1 MRLIAF
7 PEGALQAFNDEVL
20 DLDHATFAR
29 ECAIDIP
36 GEETDALG
44 KIAKE
49 YNAFVMAQAKARHPD
64 LKDRFFNVGFIINP
78 RGKVILKHY
87 KVSPLFPVEHSV
99 CPHDVYDWWVEKYGR
114 TLDAFW
120 PVVDTEIGRL
130 GIMMANEGSYP
141 ENARALA
148 LNGAEVVY
156 RASYPHP
163 ATGNEIFEIQSRAR
177 ALDNNMY
184 VVAPNMGTY
193 YLFPEETTPIDTFG
207 GRSFIIDYKGRIVG
221 RQDYGAGSTYVG
233 GVIDIEALR
242 DHRARAQWDNW
253 MKDLRTELYQLLYE
267 KPIYPKNLYLKRAPM
282 KHAEYREKV
291 IKRQI
296 RLHARPRD
304 LEEAGA
310 VSLAA
315 GCSPP
320 AVREVRL
327 ASGTCGCGCRFGS
340 GWSLLRRRRRPS
352 CGCGSRWRM
361 GGRGGGRRPRCW
373 RRSGST
379 RIRRSAMRTTS
390 SSCDARCASRVP
402 STRPTARL
410 ARRFVSSR
418 STITRR
424 SPSAGAAG
432 LNPLVAC
439 YGPALLDRAVLDA
452 LCRLHGVSFYEA
464 MRTNLPGTDTGR
476 AATGVRGLR
485 LRCVP
490 GQPPERRQSPRA
502 PHGGPRRSDHRRRP
516 DAPRRGSTM
525 DCPRPSKTWWRRTG
539 TRTSS

>member
-1 MRLIAF
+1 MIKPYTAVGLIPTVRGIRKRADIRINLDHLSHLVKAASWLSSLDLPVRLIAF

-36 GEETDALG
+36 GEETEALG
-44 KIAKE
+44 VIAKE
-49 YNAFVMAQAKARHPD
+49 YNAFVIAQAKARHPD
-64 LKDRFFNVGFIINP
+64 WPDRYFNVGFILNP

-87 KVSPLFPVEHSV
+87 KVSPLFPVEHSM

-114 TLDAFW
+114 NLQAFW

-193 YLFPEETTPIDTFG
+193 YLFPEEATPIDTFG
-207 GRSFIIDYKGRIVG
+207 GRSFVIDYKGRIVG

-253 MKDLRTELYQLLYE
+253 LKDLRTELYQILYE
-267 KPIYPKNLYLKRAPM
+267 KPIYPKNLYLTRAPM
-282 KHAEYREKV
+282 KHKEYRDKV

-296 RLHARPRD
+296 KLMHDRD
-304 LEEAGA
+304 IWKKPERQSDDKGPSASLAPSTAGSTYRKYA
-310 VSLAA
+310 SPAAFGRRLAA
-315 GCSPP
+315 GPFSSLWLGFSD
-320 AVREVRL
+320 RL
-327 ASGTCGCGCRFGS
+327 PDRLGSSEGASAACGALGA
-340 GWSLLRRRRRPS
+340 LRY
-352 CGCGSRWRM
+352 G
-361 GGRGGGRRPRCW
+361 W
-373 RRSGST
+373 RRFSICWKLCRLSP
-379 RIRRSAMRTTS
+379 RRSA
-390 SSCDARCASRVP
+390 ARVFVP
-402 STRPTARL
+402 Q
-410 ARRFVSSR
+410 SR
-418 STITRR
+418 SASSIIRCLSCSIAPASVLGRDMTRSARMR
-424 SPSAGAAG
+424 S
-432 LNPLVAC
+432 
-439 YGPALLDRAVLDA
+439 
-452 LCRLHGVSFYEA
+452 
-464 MRTNLPGTDTGR
+464 
-476 AATGVRGLR
+476 
-485 LRCVP
+485 
-490 GQPPERRQSPRA
+490 ER
-502 PHGGPRRSDHRRRP
+502 
-516 DAPRRGSTM
+516 
-525 DCPRPSKTWWRRTG
+525 
-539 TRTSS
+539 